1 MKFERALANV
11 LADLD
16 LDLTANQFAA
26 LAGHYALLARW
37 SRRIN
42 LTAVRAA
49 ADAAVR
55 HYGES
60 LFLHKQLPPL
70 TDAADVGSGAGFPGI
85 PLAVL
90 RPETHFHLIESVG
103 KKTAF
108 LREAARNLEN
118 VSIACCRLADW
129 PGRAEWAVMR
139 AVAPEKVLGA
149 LETRFRRVAL
159 LGAKRPPS
167 GRFRWQDPID
177 LPWGERRRVW
187 ISFT

>member
-1 MKFERALANV
+1 MKFEQALAKV

-16 LDLTANQFAA
+16 LDLNENQFAA

-37 SRRIN
+37 SVRIN

-49 ADAAVR
+49 AAAAVR

-70 TDAADVGSGAGFPGI
+70 SDAADVGSGAGFPGI

-90 RPETHFHLIESVG
+90 RPDTHFHLIESVG
-103 KKTAF
+103 KKAAF

-118 VSIACCRLADW
+118 VSVVSGRLADW

-149 LETRFRRVAL
+149 LESRVRRIAI
-159 LGAKRPPS
+159 LGTKRPPD
-167 GRFRWQDPID
+167 GRFHWQDPID
-177 LPWGERRRVW
+177 LPWAERRRVW
-187 ISFT
+187 IGFT